1 MFEEFPF
8 RRVLFDFA
16 QITWT
21 LRVRWSQSVK
31 NDHKLNFMCADLFL
45 FHFIWSIEKILNLKQ
60 SFIFIF
66 FFFEF
71 EISSGTQIQVQ
82 ILNESILHQRLKFWC
97 IGFYSSAWILL
108 KCSLNIFNIMLMI
121 LLYIAYKLLELPML
135 LVLQH
140 FAIAGCLSC

>member
-1 MFEEFPF
+1 MNVES
-8 RRVLFDFA
+8 
-16 QITWT
+16 T
-21 LRVRWSQSVK
+21 LKPKCEKWSQIKFYVCRFVFIPLYLEHWK
-31 NDHKLNFMCADLFL
+31 DFKFEAKFY
-45 FHFIWSIEKILNLKQ
+45 FH
-60 SFIFIF
+60 F

-82 ILNESILHQRLKFWC
+82 ILTESILHQRLKFWC

-140 FAIAGCLSC
+140 FAIAGCSSC